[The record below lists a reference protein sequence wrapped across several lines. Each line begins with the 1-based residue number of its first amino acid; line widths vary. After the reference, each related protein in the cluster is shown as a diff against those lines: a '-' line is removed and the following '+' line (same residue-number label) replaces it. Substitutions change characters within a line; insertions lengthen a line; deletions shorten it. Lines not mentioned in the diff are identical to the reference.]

1 MKFNRKISVF
11 LSLIGI
17 MFLSL
22 GLVLSFSKQSSFVVD
37 TETTLNANMTSLK
50 LGQEVTVTL
59 NLGNYSDVTNGYN
72 AYKAKLIYDSNIF
85 EQVFQDDFIS
95 LNDWEELEYNPDTF
109 EFVAIKKA
117 GSKTLENVVQVKLRV
132 KTTASSGTTT
142 IKINNIVTSEGRKDI
157 DVEDKSVNV
166 NIIRD
171 QEINPDNTDT
181 DNSSNNSN
189 NDNNNNNNSVIIDSN
204 NSSSGSS
211 NKVDDSTTTDKEN
224 DDHNTNVTDKDD
236 HEETFNPVDDNKEE
250 MIKEHKADNIKRN
263 FFLSFIIII
272 LIFLIIII
280 ILYRKKKND
289 NNKHNM
295 LVMFVLTGVGFLLFS
310 GSVYAAYNLFKGE
323 LNEDGQ
329 INYDDLK
336 LLELHL
342 INKKILPDYLLE
354 NADMNS
360 DDKITVTDLTLL
372 VQKLEKTLD
381 YEVTFTEIDQQNQYV
396 SKNSNFTLSFKAT
409 VLYGAKIERVKINGI
424 YYDVVKDSDNDIY
437 HVSLNASNKAGSINY
452 HFSEVILNNEQTVD
466 VDFTES
472 IEVLKEKPSI
482 TNYVVKDNLNDST
495 LNIMFN
501 LEDIDSSLTFGSV
514 QITDEAGNI
523 VKEQDIQKGSNS
535 IMLSVV
541 EDKIYIAKFNIG
553 YNLTNDK
560 DLVDSNFVGNIEQE
574 KELQLIGDYQ
584 FEISNFVTE
593 KDTYFATEKVK
604 IYFDSSNISKYV
616 PNQIRING
624 QDYAVNIE
632 NGKYVVIL
640 PEFKDFGKKAIKPEM
655 IVLSNGKA
663 FEIEEDIDL
672 NINVIK
678 RVPTVSELMLE
689 ENDENGEVTINFD
702 VNDEDS
708 ALSKMF
714 IEIKD
719 EQGNLL
725 EKIEFNSSELTG
737 SKHITKVFK
746 NLGIVSSYYVNVIAS
761 YSQTDNDSDSK
772 EDVVLYQKDF
782 IAAFKANIISV
793 SSDKQYYEKGENV
806 TLTYKV
812 TTNGSHDISKIRIN
826 GQDYNAIK
834 LEKDLYQVV
843 YKASTDAIVEDLNTS
858 KVICTSGNVASVS
871 NQVQIEILKDV
882 PKISDYKVSS
892 NNKDAKVVLDFNII
906 DNDNSFIEGNVV
918 LIRKDGSVVMNKS
931 IKRGKNNV
939 EFDVEF
945 FTTYDV
951 KVNVTYDRDSV
962 SDSTNKFTTT
972 IYSSEISEIIA
983 GEFSINN
990 VNVIKNN
997 ESSKYFLKNE
1007 KITLEFDDANS
1018 YASTIVAVTIN
1029 NKQYDVQK
1037 DGNTYS
1043 VIVDGYLSSGS
1054 QTITISK
1061 VKLANSHE
1069 LEVTSNNQVQIEVLK
1084 DKPVIQ
1090 NYKALINED
1099 ELKAT
1104 VSFDFVDNDS
1114 ALLNGNI
1121 VVVDKNN
1128 QTIIDNAIK
1137 SGANHVEISLEEGM
1151 KYTVKIHANYN
1162 LTSDSTITD
1171 PEVTGI
1177 VDFNDELDFNIDY
1190 EFQATEFKTYD
1201 NNTESVKFHKDKEI
1215 RIMFNSSNS
1224 TSHIPSKIKI
1234 NGNDYDLRVENGKYV
1249 VVLSGFNQIGL
1260 NTITVQSITLSNGK
1274 RFEVNQSL
1282 EITILKDI
1290 PVISN
1295 LEVVEDTTNNQV
1307 KVDFDIQDEDDTLTL
1322 ITINLLNDKNEVVKQ
1337 IELPY
1342 EAIHNISGISK
1353 VFDGVLTSKYKVEI
1367 LGNYALS
1374 GTDVLES
1381 VVLASK
1387 EIEASAR
1394 AEVEEATSDKVYYEK
1409 ESNVVLTYTINTNR
1423 TETITSITINGK
1435 DYEATKLADGRYQVS
1450 YKNDNHSGVKTLE
1463 ATKVTYDNSLTATIS
1478 NTVKVEVLK
1487 DVLTVTNYEQID
1499 NGQNS
1504 KVTLNFDVIDPD
1516 NSFISGQATLT
1527 KKSDNTVVTKNI
1539 SKGSNSL
1546 EFDVV
1551 ELEKYDFVVKAT
1563 YDRDTNVL
1571 TESNDN
1577 KTEDYNLLTQEVQ
1590 LVFDYNTTVSDI
1602 TTSKDNTNT
1611 KYFDK
1616 GADIV
1621 VSFNSSNT
1629 VNYEVA
1635 EVTINNKTYTVTKAD
1650 NRYQVIITGFD
1661 EVGVHTITI
1670 EKIKLSNTKEFDINS
1685 NNTAQIEVLKTIPVA
1700 KDFSYD
1706 EDNYGDVSVKFNV
1719 TDTDHAIVHGKVIIS
1734 NGDSN
1739 IKEQDLITGSNVVK
1753 FTPKEQES
1761 YIVKVIAS
1769 YDLDSNQLDN
1779 DSNYHENA
1787 VLLENEISFGKRQFQ
1802 IKDIVSSTVYVQ
1814 TAEGVKEASS
1824 INIADLNNLGN
1835 YIVKVKAKDMP
1846 VFYTTIEEYRI
1857 DNNVLK
1863 FVLKYD
1869 DVIQYN
1875 GNDKQNKLEIEY
1887 GNVKDGVVEGTSL
1900 ELLIQKIEANP
1911 SGTFELTK
1919 DYDASM
1925 ISDGQL
1931 SVISSKFTG
1940 TLNGNGYK
1948 ISNLNKP
1955 FFNELEGATIKNLVF
1970 SDVNLSGANSKGT
1983 IANVATNTNITNVHI
1998 KGLKFVTG
2006 SDHSAGM
2013 IGDATNTNINQ
2024 SSVTDFVITTSG
2036 HIRISAIIGRLT
2048 DGTIM
2053 NSYVKGSINSTQSK
2067 DGNGM
2072 GGILGHGF
2080 GNVRIENCISKIEI
2094 TNNKGPRLNGAIVGI
2109 FDKSSSVLKNNVSL
2123 STGTNFYTIH
2133 GKEPAST
2140 AINNYELAD
2149 SGLSSN
2155 VSGNRVISVSK
2166 ENINS
2171 DFYKNNANFDETIW
2185 DLSNTSF
2192 DQLPKLKND
2201 DPNGVDA
2208 EVVDN
2213 GSVYIPD
2220 HNRIKKVSGYSSSKE
2235 ILYHNIFKLMP
2246 YYDAKYLVED
2256 GSKFSDSDIL
2266 NTKVIRYVMPYSNG
2280 KLLTYLTSENYNAIT
2295 DIKVVFDD
2303 YKISNYKV
2311 SFTELNQ
2318 NISIYNIEELGIAY
2332 APNKYVIKNDS
2343 PIIETLK
2350 KRIEELDYAT
2360 VLEPLTPAAD
2370 ARHYKDHYN
2379 EVIKASSLTIALQLL
2394 QNDEENVLTI
2404 NNEVLN
2410 NKIREQ
2416 LTDGGRFD
2424 KMIYAYNY
2432 YDRWYSFEIGGAR
2445 VSDILLFENKMFKD
2459 TNRLDNFVN
2468 EVLVGNL
2475 GVNVTDSFFKS
2486 NIAKYTASSELKY
2499 FLDYIITNIG
2509 GYSDVNDWFTEYF
2522 GARNIL
2528 SEFGVDK
2535 NPDILYRAWYQIKK
2549 NSRMILPIITL
2560 PADCTYIISGPV
2572 HLQIGPS
2579 QLYHKDVNTAAGRA
2593 AVQKIVNDHVTL
2605 VKRHLSTLAGSFDP
2619 GKWNNYCI
2627 MVYDCTKII
2636 TGYKNSYF
2644 PGTNIVIGTSPVYT
2658 QGKVGQNYPFFKN
2671 FSEVLGLW
2679 QPPGNSAG
2687 VGNTAGFLWFQA
2699 RPGLTN
2705 YDTWT
2710 HEFEHALFDKIM
2722 LFQAGTRFK
2731 YGLETLT
2738 EGNVQQNG
2746 VWSENNLVQDV
2757 GPYYFNTTYDLNKE
2771 GNATQNLS
2779 PDRIDTR
2786 EKLENYFKGQQNAL
2800 DLLDYIEGKAFIR
2813 LTPEQQAR
2821 VATRMNQSG
2830 SWSTWG
2836 AITAAQAEQM
2846 NLTSLESLY
2855 DNRIIIRPENAW
2867 GVSVR
2872 GLSVI
2877 NSIGQNDYGFESVW
2891 VNRWYIG
2898 HNDNGIPD
2906 AFSAKRNYFEMLG
2919 YAGVDGY
2926 VTYGRGSTKTDLDA
2940 IQKITKSVTGT
2951 AMNWKEYK
2959 MSRYAT
2965 VEENIRNNK
2974 YIDVDYMIERFYQA
2988 LSSDT
2993 NRNASSR
3000 TNLRKIYYHYL
3011 KSVTND
3017 FIDDPLG
3024 TTVEV
3029 NHIKTAEELVEK
3041 LNAEPYG
3048 YYVLDNDIDF
3058 SHMTTNVTTTFMGR
3072 LDGNGHKIIGNT
3084 LPIFNKIR
3092 YGYVGNIH
3100 FENTNIPKTISNAGA
3115 LAYKAEMSTVEKIN
3129 VTNLKMNFGGRND
3142 LSLIGGAVSNVVT
3155 RDCSV
3160 EKFAYHITS
3169 ADDISKLNE
3178 DPSGIYII
3186 DNDIDFTGKTYSDG
3200 SVVTGQFN
3208 GTINGNGHTLSNLT
3222 DASLFA
3228 NFRGTAENFT
3238 VKNFSNINASSN
3250 FVAAFAKET
3259 FTSTVRNVKFENI
3272 TLSGANNV
3280 AVLSGMDGRENANS
3294 VFENISVKNADV
3306 TGSGVY
3312 VSTFVGRK
3320 YGGKIS
3326 NVFVQGSLHVTSTEN
3341 GGLVGALQQNGTI
3354 VENVITDVSV
3364 DKPRNTYNNLA
3375 NSVFNASTIGNIYNT
3390 PVVKNSIA
3398 FGNMTGY
3405 VATDGTKFIPYKFTG
3420 AVESQVREVLNNC
3433 YEVLEE
3439 TGSSRVSDNTQGKL
3453 NSISKNNLNAQFYK
3467 NLGFDET
3474 LWNLDNISAKGY
3486 PILR

>member
-1 MKFNRKISVF
+1 MIGMDTNYITERIKLMITKYKI
-11 LSLIGI
+11 G
-17 MFLSL
+17 
-22 GLVLSFSKQSSFVVD
+22 G
-37 TETTLNANMTSLK
+37 
-50 LGQEVTVTL
+50 
-59 NLGNYSDVTNGYN
+59 
-72 AYKAKLIYDSNIF
+72 
-85 EQVFQDDFIS
+85 
-95 LNDWEELEYNPDTF
+95 
-109 EFVAIKKA
+109 
-117 GSKTLENVVQVKLRV
+117 
-132 KTTASSGTTT
+132 
-142 IKINNIVTSEGRKDI
+142 
-157 DVEDKSVNV
+157 
-166 NIIRD
+166 
-171 QEINPDNTDT
+171 
-181 DNSSNNSN
+181 
-189 NDNNNNNNSVIIDSN
+189 
-204 NSSSGSS
+204 
-211 NKVDDSTTTDKEN
+211 
-224 DDHNTNVTDKDD
+224 
-236 HEETFNPVDDNKEE
+236 
-250 MIKEHKADNIKRN
+250 
-263 FFLSFIIII
+263 
-272 LIFLIIII
+272 I
-280 ILYRKKKND
+280 ILYRKKKD
-289 NNKHNM
+289 ENKKHVNM
-295 LVMFVLTGVGFLLFS
+295 FFIVTLMSVGFLLFS
-310 GSVYAAYNLFKGE
+310 GSVYAAYHLFKGE

-342 INKKILPDYLLE
+342 INKKILPSYLLE

-381 YEVTFTEIDQQNQYV
+381 YEVQFTEIDQQNQYV
-396 SKNSNFTLSFKAT
+396 PKNSNFTLSFKAT
-409 VLYGAKIERVKINGI
+409 VLYGAKIERVKINGV
-424 YYDVVKDSDNDIY
+424 YYDVIKDSENDIY

-452 HFSEVILNNEQTVD
+452 HFSEVKLNNEQTVD

-482 TNYVVKDNLNDST
+482 TNYVVKDSLNDST
-495 LNIMFN
+495 LNIMFH

-523 VKEQDIQKGSNS
+523 VKEQDINKGSNN
-535 IMLSVV
+535 IMISVA
-541 EDKIYIAKFNIG
+541 EDKVYTAKFNIG
-553 YNLTNDK
+553 YNLTDDK
-560 DLVDSNFVGNIEQE
+560 DLVDSNFVGNIEQV

-604 IYFDSSNISKYV
+604 IYFESSNISKYV

-640 PEFKDFGKKAIKPEM
+640 PEFKDFGKKDIKPEM

-689 ENDENGEVTINFD
+689 ENAENGEVTINFD

-746 NLGIVSSYYVNVIAS
+746 NLGIVSSYHVNVIAS
-761 YSQTDNDSDSK
+761 YSQTDNDSDFK

-782 IAAFKANIISV
+782 IAAFKADIISV

-806 TLTYKV
+806 VLTYKI

-834 LEKDLYQVV
+834 LEKDLYEVV
-843 YKASTDAIVEDLNTS
+843 YKASTDAIVEEIHTS

-871 NQVQIEILKDV
+871 NKVQIEILKDV

-918 LIRKDGSVVMNKS
+918 LLRKDGSVVINKS

-962 SDSTNKFTTT
+962 LDSTNKFTT

-990 VNVIKNN
+990 VNAIKNN

-1069 LEVTSNNQVQIEVLK
+1069 LEVTSNNQVQIKVLK

-1099 ELKAT
+1099 DLKANI
-1104 VSFDFVDNDS
+1104 SFDFVDNDS

-1128 QTIIDNAIK
+1128 QTIVDNAIK
-1137 SGANHVEISLEEGM
+1137 SGANQLEISLEEGM

-1190 EFQATEFKTYD
+1190 EFQASDFKTYD

-1234 NGNDYDLRVENGKYV
+1234 NGNDYDIRVENGKYV

-1295 LEVVEDTTNNQV
+1295 LEVIEDTTNNQV

-1322 ITINLLNDKNEVVKQ
+1322 ITIKLLNDKNEVVKQ

-1423 TETITSITINGK
+1423 TETITGITINGK
-1435 DYEATKLADGRYQVS
+1435 DYEATKLSDGRYQVS

-1504 KVTLNFDVIDPD
+1504 KVTLNFDVIDSD
-1516 NSFISGQATLT
+1516 NSFISGQAILT

-1551 ELEKYDFVVKAT
+1551 ELEKYDFVIKAT

-1602 TTSKDNTNT
+1602 TTSKNNTNT
-1611 KYFDK
+1611 KYFEKDE
-1616 GADIV
+1616 DIV
-1621 VSFNSSNT
+1621 VSFKSSNK
-1629 VNYEVA
+1629 VNYEVT
-1635 EVTINNKTYTVTKAD
+1635 EVTINDKTYTVTKVND
-1650 NRYQVIITGFD
+1650 CYQVTLDGFD
-1661 EVGVHTITI
+1661 SVGVHTITI
-1670 EKIKLSNTKEFDINS
+1670 GKIKLSNTKEFDINS

-2094 TNNKGPRLNGAIVGI
+2094 TNNKGPRLNGAIVGV
-2109 FDKSSSVLKNNVSL
+2109 FVSGSSILKNNVSL
-2123 STGTNFYTIH
+2123 STGTNFYSIH
-2133 GKEPAST
+2133 GNEPAST
-2140 AINNYELAD
+2140 AMNNYELKD

-2166 ENINS
+2166 ESI
-2171 DFYKNNANFDETIW
+2171 
-2185 DLSNTSF
+2185 SN
-2192 DQLPKLKND
+2192 
-2201 DPNGVDA
+2201 
-2208 EVVDN
+2208 
-2213 GSVYIPD
+2213 
-2220 HNRIKKVSGYSSSKE
+2220 IKK
-2235 ILYHNIFKLMP
+2235 
-2246 YYDAKYLVED
+2246 
-2256 GSKFSDSDIL
+2256 
-2266 NTKVIRYVMPYSNG
+2266 
-2280 KLLTYLTSENYNAIT
+2280 
-2295 DIKVVFDD
+2295 
-2303 YKISNYKV
+2303 
-2311 SFTELNQ
+2311 
-2318 NISIYNIEELGIAY
+2318 
-2332 APNKYVIKNDS
+2332 
-2343 PIIETLK
+2343 
-2350 KRIEELDYAT
+2350 
-2360 VLEPLTPAAD
+2360 
-2370 ARHYKDHYN
+2370 
-2379 EVIKASSLTIALQLL
+2379 
-2394 QNDEENVLTI
+2394 
-2404 NNEVLN
+2404 
-2410 NKIREQ
+2410 
-2416 LTDGGRFD
+2416 
-2424 KMIYAYNY
+2424 
-2432 YDRWYSFEIGGAR
+2432 
-2445 VSDILLFENKMFKD
+2445 
-2459 TNRLDNFVN
+2459 
-2468 EVLVGNL
+2468 
-2475 GVNVTDSFFKS
+2475 
-2486 NIAKYTASSELKY
+2486 
-2499 FLDYIITNIG
+2499 
-2509 GYSDVNDWFTEYF
+2509 
-2522 GARNIL
+2522 
-2528 SEFGVDK
+2528 
-2535 NPDILYRAWYQIKK
+2535 
-2549 NSRMILPIITL
+2549 
-2560 PADCTYIISGPV
+2560 
-2572 HLQIGPS
+2572 
-2579 QLYHKDVNTAAGRA
+2579 
-2593 AVQKIVNDHVTL
+2593 
-2605 VKRHLSTLAGSFDP
+2605 
-2619 GKWNNYCI
+2619 
-2627 MVYDCTKII
+2627 
-2636 TGYKNSYF
+2636 
-2644 PGTNIVIGTSPVYT
+2644 
-2658 QGKVGQNYPFFKN
+2658 
-2671 FSEVLGLW
+2671 
-2679 QPPGNSAG
+2679 
-2687 VGNTAGFLWFQA
+2687 
-2699 RPGLTN
+2699 
-2705 YDTWT
+2705 
-2710 HEFEHALFDKIM
+2710 
-2722 LFQAGTRFK
+2722 
-2731 YGLETLT
+2731 
-2738 EGNVQQNG
+2738 
-2746 VWSENNLVQDV
+2746 
-2757 GPYYFNTTYDLNKE
+2757 
-2771 GNATQNLS
+2771 
-2779 PDRIDTR
+2779 
-2786 EKLENYFKGQQNAL
+2786 
-2800 DLLDYIEGKAFIR
+2800 
-2813 LTPEQQAR
+2813 
-2821 VATRMNQSG
+2821 
-2830 SWSTWG
+2830 
-2836 AITAAQAEQM
+2836 
-2846 NLTSLESLY
+2846 
-2855 DNRIIIRPENAW
+2855 
-2867 GVSVR
+2867 
-2872 GLSVI
+2872 
-2877 NSIGQNDYGFESVW
+2877 
-2891 VNRWYIG
+2891 
-2898 HNDNGIPD
+2898 
-2906 AFSAKRNYFEMLG
+2906 
-2919 YAGVDGY
+2919 
-2926 VTYGRGSTKTDLDA
+2926 
-2940 IQKITKSVTGT
+2940 
-2951 AMNWKEYK
+2951 
-2959 MSRYAT
+2959 
-2965 VEENIRNNK
+2965 
-2974 YIDVDYMIERFYQA
+2974 
-2988 LSSDT
+2988 
-2993 NRNASSR
+2993 
-3000 TNLRKIYYHYL
+3000 
-3011 KSVTND
+3011 
-3017 FIDDPLG
+3017 
-3024 TTVEV
+3024 
-3029 NHIKTAEELVEK
+3029 
-3041 LNAEPYG
+3041 
-3048 YYVLDNDIDF
+3048 
-3058 SHMTTNVTTTFMGR
+3058 
-3072 LDGNGHKIIGNT
+3072 
-3084 LPIFNKIR
+3084 
-3092 YGYVGNIH
+3092 
-3100 FENTNIPKTISNAGA
+3100 
-3115 LAYKAEMSTVEKIN
+3115 
-3129 VTNLKMNFGGRND
+3129 
-3142 LSLIGGAVSNVVT
+3142 
-3155 RDCSV
+3155 
-3160 EKFAYHITS
+3160 
-3169 ADDISKLNE
+3169 
-3178 DPSGIYII
+3178 
-3186 DNDIDFTGKTYSDG
+3186 
-3200 SVVTGQFN
+3200 
-3208 GTINGNGHTLSNLT
+3208 
-3222 DASLFA
+3222 
-3228 NFRGTAENFT
+3228 
-3238 VKNFSNINASSN
+3238 
-3250 FVAAFAKET
+3250 
-3259 FTSTVRNVKFENI
+3259 
-3272 TLSGANNV
+3272 
-3280 AVLSGMDGRENANS
+3280 
-3294 VFENISVKNADV
+3294 
-3306 TGSGVY
+3306 
-3312 VSTFVGRK
+3312 
-3320 YGGKIS
+3320 
-3326 NVFVQGSLHVTSTEN
+3326 
-3341 GGLVGALQQNGTI
+3341 
-3354 VENVITDVSV
+3354 
-3364 DKPRNTYNNLA
+3364 
-3375 NSVFNASTIGNIYNT
+3375 
-3390 PVVKNSIA
+3390 
-3398 FGNMTGY
+3398 
-3405 VATDGTKFIPYKFTG
+3405 
-3420 AVESQVREVLNNC
+3420 
-3433 YEVLEE
+3433 
-3439 TGSSRVSDNTQGKL
+3439 
-3453 NSISKNNLNAQFYK
+3453 
-3467 NLGFDET
+3467 
-3474 LWNLDNISAKGY
+3474 
-3486 PILR
+3486 